1 MCSIPSTPTSPLNES
16 ERSTKRR
23 RSDTIC
29 APAVKLKYIP
39 NMICVAR
46 IILVAPIVWSLREQ
60 RYGLALG
67 LILVA
72 GLSDALDGYLA
83 RRFDWRTRLG
93 GLLDPAADKFLMFAA
108 FVTLAWIGLVPVW
121 FSAIVVGRDIII
133 ISGTIVYQ
141 LTVAPIHGEP
151 TGASKLNTVFQTL
164 FVLFVISHAWLG
176 QPPVLA
182 LQVLGAAILVTIGIS
197 TVQYV
202 TTGLNRRRESKQ
214 SG

>member
-1 MCSIPSTPTSPLNES
+1 
-16 ERSTKRR
+16 
-23 RSDTIC
+23 
-29 APAVKLKYIP
+29 VKLKYIP
-39 NMICVAR
+39 NIICIAR

-60 RYGLALG
+60 RYGLALT
-67 LILVA
+67 LILIA

-93 GLLDPAADKFLMFAA
+93 GLLDPAADKLLMFAA

-133 ISGTIVYQ
+133 IGGTIVYQ

-151 TGASKLNTVFQTL
+151 TGTSKLNTVLQIV
-164 FVLFVISHAWLG
+164 FVLLTITHAWLG
-176 QPPVLA
+176 QPPMLA
-182 LQVLGAAILVTIGIS
+182 LQVLGAAVLATIAIS

-202 TTGLNRRRESKQ
+202 TTGFSRRREARRAD
-214 SG
+214 

>member
-1 MCSIPSTPTSPLNES
+1 M
-16 ERSTKRR
+16 
-23 RSDTIC
+23 
-29 APAVKLKYIP
+29 KLKYIP

-46 IILVAPIVWSLREQ
+46 IILVAPIVWSLLEE
-60 RYGLALG
+60 RYALALG
-67 LILVA
+67 LILIA

-108 FVTLAWIGLVPVW
+108 FVTLAWIGLVPAW

-141 LTVAPIHGEP
+141 LTVAPVHGEP
-151 TGASKLNTVFQTL
+151 TSASKLNTVFQIL
-164 FVLFVISHAWLG
+164 FVLLTISHAWLG
-176 QPPVLA
+176 QPPMLA
-182 LQVLGAAILVTIGIS
+182 LQLLGAAILATIGIS

-202 TTGLNRRRESKQ
+202 TTGFSRARAARQ
-214 SG
+214 SE

>member
-1 MCSIPSTPTSPLNES
+1 M
-16 ERSTKRR
+16 
-23 RSDTIC
+23 
-29 APAVKLKYIP
+29 KLKHIP

-46 IILVAPIVWSLREQ
+46 IILVAPIVWSLLEEH
-60 RYGLALG
+60 YALALG
-67 LILVA
+67 LIMIA

-121 FSAIVVGRDIII
+121 FSAIVVGRDVII
-133 ISGTIVYQ
+133 ISGSIVYQ

-151 TGASKLNTVFQTL
+151 TGASKLNTVFQIL
-164 FVLFVISHAWLG
+164 FVLLTISHAWLG
-176 QPPVLA
+176 HPPTLD
-182 LQVLGAAILVTIGIS
+182 LQLLGTAILATIGIS

-202 TTGLNRRRESKQ
+202 TTGFTRAREARRSD
-214 SG
+214 

>member
-1 MCSIPSTPTSPLNES
+1 
-16 ERSTKRR
+16 
-23 RSDTIC
+23 
-29 APAVKLKYIP
+29 VKLKYIP

-46 IILVAPIVWSLREQ
+46 IILVVPIVWSLFER
-60 RYGLALG
+60 RYALALG
-67 LILVA
+67 LILIA

-121 FSAIVVGRDIII
+121 FSAVVVGRDIII
-133 ISGTIVYQ
+133 ISGTIIYH

-151 TGASKLNTVFQTL
+151 TDASKLNTVLQIL
-164 FVLFVISHAWLG
+164 FVLMTISHAWLA
-176 QPPVLA
+176 QPPILA
-182 LQVLGAAILVTIGIS
+182 LQLLGAAILATIAIS

-202 TTGLNRRRESKQ
+202 TTGFSRAREAKHSD
-214 SG
+214 